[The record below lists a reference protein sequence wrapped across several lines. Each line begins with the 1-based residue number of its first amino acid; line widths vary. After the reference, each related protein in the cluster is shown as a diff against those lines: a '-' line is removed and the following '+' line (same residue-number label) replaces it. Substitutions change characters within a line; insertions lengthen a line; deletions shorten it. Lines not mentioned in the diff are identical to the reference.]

1 MKILFATDGS
11 AHALLAEK
19 LLTRLKGVRGEVH
32 VMSVC
37 SPVPVLGLAAP
48 PVLAPSYPEES
59 VELWKELQ
67 QHAERVATDAATR
80 LSAAGFQV
88 RHSAPDGDIGG
99 TLLDAI
105 DTEGIDLVLVGSRG
119 ENAVEALL
127 LGSVARKL
135 VSHARCSVLIARPYG
150 ELTPEESTAK
160 LDAKSGLV
168 GVVGVDDTP
177 GSQKALEWLTLHG
190 VDTFSEIAPLCA
202 DPPPVVPPGIMPSM
216 LAMEVS
222 RERVDAG
229 AIARRAAE
237 TLSKVAQKT
246 TPYQAHGHGAFEL
259 IKAAKDVDADLV
271 VVGAT
276 RHGLLERFLI
286 GSVSY
291 EVATHAPC
299 SVLVVRP

>member
-11 AHALLAEK
+11 AHAQFAEK
-19 LLTRLKGVRGEVH
+19 LLARMRGVRGDLH
-32 VMSVC
+32 VLSVS

-48 PVLAPSYPEES
+48 PVLAPTYPEES
-59 VELWKELQ
+59 LDLWKQLQ
-67 QHAERVATDAATR
+67 EHAENVAR
-80 LSAAGFQV
+80 EAAGRLAHAGFNV

-99 TLLDAI
+99 TILDTIEA
-105 DTEGIDLVLVGSRG
+105 DRTELVVVGSRG
-119 ENAVEALL
+119 ENALEALV

-135 VSHARCSVLIARPYG
+135 VSHAPCSVLVARPYAAM
-150 ELTPEESTAK
+150 TPEESGAQLEAK
-160 LDAKSGLV
+160 AGLV

-177 GSQKALEWLTLHG
+177 GSHKAIEWLSENG
-190 VDTFSEIAPLCA
+190 GDTFAEIATLCA
-202 DPPPVVPPGIMPSM
+202 EPPPVVPPGIMPSM

-222 RERVDAG
+222 RERVNADS
-229 AIARRAAE
+229 IARKAAE
-237 TLSKVAQKT
+237 ALAGITPKT

-259 IKAAKDVDADLV
+259 IKNAKEVAADLV
-271 VVGAT
+271 IVGAT
-276 RHGLLERFLI
+276 RHGLIERFLI